1 MKARQLVESGSFGPD
16 ALKVAYQAFDEAWES
31 VAAHFGA
38 DPVAIE
44 AARLR
49 LANAILAVTHND
61 SRDAS
66 ALKTAALAIL
76 AAHYRLDLKT

>member
-1 MKARQLVESGSFGPD
+1 M
-16 ALKVAYQAFDEAWES
+16 
-31 VAAHFGA
+31 AAHFGT

-61 SRDAS
+61 SRDVS

-76 AAHYRLDLKT
+76 ARTIGWTSRREVRPTAAAVVGDPQRAAGAS